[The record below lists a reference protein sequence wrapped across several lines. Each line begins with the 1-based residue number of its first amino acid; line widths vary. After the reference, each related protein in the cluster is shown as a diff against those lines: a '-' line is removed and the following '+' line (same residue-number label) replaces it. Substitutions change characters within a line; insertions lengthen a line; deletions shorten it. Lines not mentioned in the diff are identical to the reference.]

1 MKGFYFQEA
10 ALSTKLV
17 LFSPSG
23 VFMSSKIVTAQNID
37 EILEKNEI
45 VILDFWASWCEP
57 CKIFSPIFESVAKKN
72 PDVFFGKVNTEVEL
86 DLGED
91 FQIRSIPT
99 LVILKERTIIL
110 DQAGSIPEYLLTK
123 IVNEARAIDV
133 SKLEAEEN

>member
-1 MKGFYFQEA
+1 MKGFYFQDP

-17 LFSPSG
+17 LFSRFG
-23 VFMSSKIVTAQNID
+23 VLMSSKIVTAQNID

-57 CKIFSPIFESVAKKN
+57 CKIFGPIFDSVAKKN
-72 PDVFFGKVNTEVEL
+72 PDIFFGKVNTEVEL

-123 IVNEARAIDV
+123 IVTEARAIDV

>member
-17 LFSPSG
+17 LFSSSG

-99 LVILKERTIIL
+99 LVIIKERTIIL

>member
-1 MKGFYFQEA
+1 
-10 ALSTKLV
+10 
-17 LFSPSG
+17 
-23 VFMSSKIVTAQNID
+23 MSSKVVTVQNID

-57 CKIFSPIFESVAKKN
+57 CKIFGPIFESVAKKN
-72 PDVFFGKVNTEVEL
+72 PDIFFGKVNTEVEL
-86 DLGED
+86 ELGTD

-110 DQAGSIPEYLLTK
+110 DQAGSIPEYLLAK

-133 SKLEAEEN
+133 SKLENEEN